1 MGAES
6 DRVAGFG
13 RLEDGLRQASDWYLW
28 GPYVSERQWGTVRED
43 YSADGE
49 AWDYLPH
56 DHARSHAYRWGE
68 DGLAGFSDIE
78 QRLCLGLALWN
89 GRDPILKERIFG
101 LTGAE
106 GNHGEDAK
114 EYWWYLD
121 ALPSHAWN
129 RWRYHYPQAAFPY
142 DDLRAENGRRGKTD
156 PEYELLDTGVFDGG
170 RYWITEVCYAKA
182 DPTDLLIRVT
192 VTNAGPDTDTLHVLP
207 TAWFRNTWSWD
218 TAAAKPVIEAT
229 GPAAARVEH
238 PYLGTLELV
247 AGAGPDGAAPA
258 LLFCENETNTARLY
272 GAEPVTPYPKD
283 GINDHVIHGAATVSP
298 QQQGTKCAFWYKLE
312 VPPGG
317 TAELRLRLRPKG
329 ATPKAPAA
337 LGGSFDRVVAAREG
351 EADEFYAELTP
362 ETASE
367 DEALVMRQAFG
378 GLLWSKQL
386 YYYDVARWL
395 DGDPG
400 QPPPPASRR
409 NGRNSRWRNF
419 NSFDIMSM
427 PDKWE
432 YPWFAAWDLAFHC
445 VALAHVDPG
454 FAKYQLVLLCREWF
468 QHPNGALPAYEW
480 DFGDVNPPV
489 QAWAALEVF
498 AIDGARDLG
507 FLSRVFDKLLVN
519 FTWWVNMEDA
529 GGNNVFEG
537 GFLGLDNIGPID
549 RSHLP
554 AGDLL
559 EQSDATGWMAFYA
572 IAMGSI
578 AMVLYWSGRRPE
590 TDLTL
595 KFLEHFAAITDAIEG
610 QRLWDDHDGL
620 FYDCL
625 VTPGGATVP
634 VRVRSMVG
642 IIPMLAAVVVDE
654 QMLERSLS
662 ISKQLAD
669 YIERHGFGDTE
680 KLLQTGLMRGE
691 PGDQR
696 LLLDVVGI
704 DRLEKLFTKLFDES
718 EFLSPHGLRALSAYH
733 RDHPYVL
740 DAEGVHA
747 TIDYEPAE
755 STTNMFGGNSNWRGP
770 VWFPLNY
777 LVCTSLGR
785 YHRFFGD
792 DLTIEYPTGSGR
804 RLTLD
809 AITADLQDRLI
820 SIFLRDA
827 GGRRPCFG
835 WVERLQ
841 QDPAWRDNLVFN
853 EYFHGDNGAG
863 LGAAHQTGWT
873 GLVADLIRR
882 RHGAVREV
890 GDVVR
895 DFRKQALQP

>member
-1 MGAES
+1 
-6 DRVAGFG
+6 
-13 RLEDGLRQASDWYLW
+13 
-28 GPYVSERQWGTVRED
+28 
-43 YSADGE
+43 
-49 AWDYLPH
+49 
-56 DHARSHAYRWGE
+56 
-68 DGLAGFSDIE
+68 
-78 QRLCLGLALWN
+78 
-89 GRDPILKERIFG
+89 
-101 LTGAE
+101 
-106 GNHGEDAK
+106 
-114 EYWWYLD
+114 
-121 ALPSHAWN
+121 
-129 RWRYHYPQAAFPY
+129 
-142 DDLRAENGRRGKTD
+142 
-156 PEYELLDTGVFDGG
+156 
-170 RYWITEVCYAKA
+170 
-182 DPTDLLIRVT
+182 
-192 VTNAGPDTDTLHVLP
+192 
-207 TAWFRNTWSWD
+207 
-218 TAAAKPVIEAT
+218 
-229 GPAAARVEH
+229 
-238 PYLGTLELV
+238 
-247 AGAGPDGAAPA
+247 
-258 LLFCENETNTARLY
+258 
-272 GAEPVTPYPKD
+272 
-283 GINDHVIHGAATVSP
+283 
-298 QQQGTKCAFWYKLE
+298 
-312 VPPGG
+312 
-317 TAELRLRLRPKG
+317 
-329 ATPKAPAA
+329 
-337 LGGSFDRVVAAREG
+337 
-351 EADEFYAELTP
+351 
-362 ETASE
+362 
-367 DEALVMRQAFG
+367 
-378 GLLWSKQL
+378 
-386 YYYDVARWL
+386 
-395 DGDPG
+395 
-400 QPPPPASRR
+400 
-409 NGRNSRWRNF
+409 
-419 NSFDIMSM
+419 
-427 PDKWE
+427 
-432 YPWFAAWDLAFHC
+432 
-445 VALAHVDPG
+445 
-454 FAKYQLVLLCREWF
+454 
-468 QHPNGALPAYEW
+468 
-480 DFGDVNPPV
+480 
-489 QAWAALEVF
+489 
-498 AIDGARDLG
+498 
-507 FLSRVFDKLLVN
+507 
-519 FTWWVNMEDA
+519 
-529 GGNNVFEG
+529 VFEG

-642 IIPMLAAVVVDE
+642 IIPMLAAVVVDQ

-669 YIERHGFGDTE
+669 YTERHGFGDTE
-680 KLLQTGLMRGE
+680 KLRQTGLMRGE

-696 LLLDVVGI
+696 LLLNVVGVE
-704 DRLEKLFTKLFDES
+704 RLEKLFTKLFDES
-718 EFLSPHGLRALSAYH
+718 EFLSPYGLRALSAYH
-733 RDHPYVL
+733 RDNPYVL

-792 DLTIEYPTGSGR
+792 DLTFEYPTGSGR

-809 AITADLQDRLI
+809 AIVADLQDRLI
-820 SIFLRDA
+820 SIFLRDLD
-827 GGRRPCFG
+827 GRRPCFG

-882 RHGAVREV
+882 RHGAVREI

>member
-170 RYWITEVCYAKA
+170 RYWITEVSYAKA
-182 DPTDLLIRVT
+182 DPTDLLMRVT
-192 VTNAGPDTDTLHVLP
+192 VTNAGPDTDTVHVLP

-218 TAAAKPVIEAT
+218 VAAAKPLIEAA

-247 AGAGPDGAAPA
+247 ADTGPDGAAPA
-258 LLFCENETNTARLY
+258 LLFCENETNTARLF

-283 GINDHVIHGAATVSP
+283 GINDHVIHGAPTVSP
-298 QQQGTKCAFWYKLE
+298 QQRGTKCAFWYQLE

-329 ATPKAPAA
+329 ATPMGPAA
-337 LGGSFDRVVAAREG
+337 LGRSFERVVAARRG

-386 YYYDVARWL
+386 YNYDVARWL

-409 NGRNSRWRNF
+409 YGRNSRWRNF

-642 IIPMLAAVVVDE
+642 IIPMLAAVVVDQ

-669 YIERHGFGDTE
+669 YTERHGFGDTE
-680 KLLQTGLMRGE
+680 KLRQTGLMRGE

-696 LLLDVVGI
+696 LLLNVVGVE
-704 DRLEKLFTKLFDES
+704 RLEKLFTKLFDES
-718 EFLSPHGLRALSAYH
+718 EFLSPYGLRALSAYH
-733 RDHPYVL
+733 RDNPYVL

-792 DLTIEYPTGSGR
+792 DLTFEYPTGSGR

-809 AITADLQDRLI
+809 AIVADLQDRLI
-820 SIFLRDA
+820 SIFLRDLD
-827 GGRRPCFG
+827 GRRPCFG

-882 RHGAVREV
+882 RHGAVREI